1 MLKLK
6 QNVVPTWTID
16 GTNKIFKVDEII
28 WAIQSIYVDWV
39 LVTGYDFDALSITL
53 DIAPVSTI
61 IVNYFYREVSAIE
74 WNGSVTLWDL
84 KDWFYRKIGRVN
96 ADGTVPQNI
105 NKIYPQDYIK
115 SELRKSY
122 KRIINKSPEKTRIQ
136 QYAIKG
142 TNGYTVVDI
151 ASENTITLEQSVT
164 QEIAGMFLVGE
175 WVAYDYYNLD
185 NNEFQVKDVDVSE
198 IWDKLIVGHRI
209 PYGVQKVSS
218 VRVDGVELD
227 YVDERDFGIDTI
239 MHYTIIKDWQGN
251 RYLFLPY
258 EDKIRTTIV
267 KYVADS
273 SDISDDNDII
283 DIPEEYQ
290 DVVIYDTAYRV
301 LMDKE
306 DERWIWIKNE
316 LWTGRKE
323 WLLFE
328 YQSFVKSE
336 TKNTR
341 SVIGLGSTYK
351 YRKHNVGNYQY

>member
-53 DIAPVSTI
+53 EIAPASTI

-84 KDWFYRKIGRVN
+84 KDGFYKKIGRVN
-96 ADGTVPQNI
+96 ADWTVPQNL
-105 NKIYPQDYIK
+105 NKIYPENYVK
-115 SELRKSY
+115 AELRKSY

-136 QYAIKG
+136 QYAIKWTNWYKVLDG
-142 TNGYTVVDI
+142 TSNN
-151 ASENTITLEQSVT
+151 AITFEQSLT
-164 QEIAGMFLVGE
+164 QEIEGMFLVGKG
-175 WVAYDYYNLD
+175 VAYDYYGLTD
-185 NNEFQVKDVDVSE
+185 NVFQVKDVDVSE
-198 IWDKLIVGHRI
+198 IGDKVIVWHRI

-218 VRVDGVELD
+218 VRVDSVELD
-227 YVDERDFGIDTI
+227 YVDERDFGLDTS

-258 EDKIRTTIV
+258 EEEIRTTIV

-290 DVVIYDTAYRV
+290 DVIVYDTTYRL

-306 DERWIWIKNE
+306 DERWMWIKNE

-328 YQSFVKSE
+328 YQSFIKSE

-341 SVIGLGSTYK
+341 SVIGLASTYK
-351 YRKHNVGNYQY
+351 YRKHNVDNYQY